1 MKDHFD
7 MLKDLPEDQLLNIGR
22 YLLKSG
28 DKPEAYEYYY
38 YAAIKG
44 SFEAQC
50 GLCIE
55 WNKCLIIDDCGNIV
69 LNRITSAANDS
80 NELALL
86 SLAELYYWGNDTV
99 KKDYE
104 KAYSFYCQFFEC
116 IEKYSRGNPELKE
129 YFNDEKYFKSEYSN
143 RLYIM
148 QYFGLGCQSD
158 HQKAIEGIGQEELIW
173 LNDGSPIQY
182 RELCL
187 LYADNKYFSSYK
199 SQNCSIWDESFL
211 PLIKLVRNGIK
222 NMSFAVCFEHY
233 KNNDYK
239 LNDPLYPKDFL
250 SLVESYSDDDVKN
263 IFNKAEH
270 GLNLYDAFKK
280 KDVPKF
286 EEFYNNE
293 DRSFLKAAG
302 YFIVIKDVV
311 NSLDGKRNI
320 SSVSE
325 KYIENS
331 ISLSNVGVTYEQ
343 LKYKYSPIVSKLD
356 NSSSSFIKKYWKSYY
371 LKIPIILQ
379 NAKSILK
386 DPFLYG
392 GLDIARKVD
401 ELLNKP
407 EISGISDFLD
417 KSRNDNPTNATDIK
431 KVFRNQVFEENN
443 HIDLLSIEEAKRLA
457 ELLAGKG
464 EYNNDHRKDFLYE
477 EDIDKF
483 VSFFSD
489 GSFKSDGSK
498 QDASKIR
505 WRETWH
511 SLKKLFKILFYIK
524 QKQAEEERKRQAEKK
539 HPKHVK
545 MPTKDYVYAKIVNDF
560 VFGPNEKQITVSSI
574 KYNSEEKGL
583 NDNEIKILENM
594 VEMALGIE

>member
-1 MKDHFD
+1 MEDHFD
-7 MLKDLPEDQLLNIGR
+7 MLKELPEDQLLNIGR
-22 YLLKSG
+22 YCLISG
-28 DKPEAYEYYY
+28 NKPEAYEYYY

-50 GLCIE
+50 WLCIA
-55 WNKCLIIDDCGNIV
+55 WNKCLIIDDFGNSV
-69 LNRITSAANDS
+69 LKRITSAANDS
-80 NELALL
+80 NGLALL
-86 SLAELYYWGNDTV
+86 SLAELYYWGNDIV

-116 IEKYSRGNPELKE
+116 IEKNFREKPELKE
-129 YFNDEKYFKSEYSN
+129 YFNDENSFMSEYIN

-158 HQKAIEGIGQEELIW
+158 HPNAIEGIGQEELRW
-173 LNDGSPIQY
+173 SNDSPSLQY
-182 RELCL
+182 NELCL
-187 LYADNKYFSSYK
+187 LYADNKYFSSYN

-222 NMSFAVCFEHY
+222 NMSFAVFFEKY
-233 KNNDYK
+233 KNNDYI

-250 SLVESYSDDDVKN
+250 SLLESYSDDDVKN

-270 GLNLYDAFKK
+270 GLILYDAFKK

-302 YFIVIKDVV
+302 YFIVRKDVV

-331 ISLSNVGVTYEQ
+331 LSLSNVGVTYEQ
-343 LKYKYSPIVSKLD
+343 LKYSPIVSILD

-371 LKIPIILQ
+371 LMIPFILQ
-379 NAKSILK
+379 SAKSILK

-417 KSRNDNPTNATDIK
+417 KSRNDNPTNATNIK
-431 KVFRNQVFEENN
+431 KVVQNQVFEENN

-489 GSFKSDGSK
+489 GSYNK
-498 QDASKIR
+498 QDASKIIR

-511 SLKKLFKILFYIK
+511 SLKKLIKILFKEK
-524 QKQAEEERKRQAEKK
+524 QEQAEKERERQAEKK
-539 HPKHVK
+539 HPKYVK
-545 MPTKDYVYAKIVNDF
+545 IPTKDRVYAKIVNDF
-560 VFGPNEKQITVSSI
+560 VFGPDEKKMTLSSI
-574 KYNSEEKGL
+574 KNNSEEKGL
-583 NDNEIKILENM
+583 NDNEIKILEIM
-594 VEMALGIE
+594 VEEALDPE